1 MAMKEIR
8 LRVIRDENTGEVG
21 LALADMRITHET
33 NAATE
38 GLLIAHDVVEHV
50 NGADAIGSIDDEL
63 EALGAIWYVRGQ
75 YSDLRRDGVGSAY
88 TVHENIAADITR
100 MFADFFHGAHVDL
113 SPMRTHPTDA
123 DDDFREI
130 INLALADMRNE
141 VRDAGTPEQELAE
154 REAEYIAVCL
164 PRMRRG
170 YRKARN
176 KYDRYGRFAANSLFW
191 AIAGAVDRALKHHEL
206 FEGQEFTLHYDVR
219 EGTATVE
226 EFYGFAN
233 DE

>member
-1 MAMKEIR
+1 MKKVK
-8 LRVIRDENTGEVG
+8 LQVIRDENTGEIG
-21 LALADMRITHET
+21 LVLADMRITHET

-38 GLLIAHDVVEHV
+38 GLLIAHDLVEHV
-50 NGADAIGSIDDEL
+50 NGAKHIGSIDDEL

-75 YSDLRRDGVGSAY
+75 HSDLRRDGVGSAY
-88 TVHENIAADITR
+88 TVHENIASDIVR

-130 INLALADMRNE
+130 ITIALASMRDE

-176 KYDRYGRFAANSLFW
+176 KYERYGRFAANTLFW
-191 AIAGAVDRALKHHEL
+191 AVADAVDKAMKYHEM
-206 FEGQEFTLHYDVR
+206 FEGQEFTLYYDVAQ
-219 EGTATVE
+219 GAAHV
-226 EFYGFAN
+226 
-233 DE
+233 DESYSFNED